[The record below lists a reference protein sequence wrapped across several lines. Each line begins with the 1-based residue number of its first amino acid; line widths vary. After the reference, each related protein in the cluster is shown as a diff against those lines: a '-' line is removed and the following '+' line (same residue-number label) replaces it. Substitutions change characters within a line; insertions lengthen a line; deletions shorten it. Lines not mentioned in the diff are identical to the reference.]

1 MNLHS
6 KLSSRLTFE
15 KARQT
20 PFAVCSAG
28 VFWLCISVV
37 RRHATT
43 FAVCCSVL
51 QYVVVCCSV
60 LQCAHATTFAAHND
74 QSADVTP
81 FAVYNDNSADVLLC
95 TMAMARRLAAPFAVH
110 IDYSAHYPICKLGYL
125 AL

>member
-43 FAVCCSVL
+43 FAV
-51 QYVVVCCSV
+51 
-60 LQCAHATTFAAHND
+60 HND

-95 TMAMARRLAAPFAVH
+95 TMAMARRLATPFAVH
-110 IDYSAHYPICKLGYL
+110 IVYSARYPICKLGYL